1 MNQVA
6 AKIAFKPVGFLL
18 GLAASA
24 VSAAAFRALWKQI
37 GGSDHAP
44 DARDPDHDWVEV
56 VVAAAL
62 QGAIFASVRAA
73 VERAGAAGM
82 GRATGAW
89 PSGRR
94 ASQVRPSADARLNG
108 SARRH

>member
-6 AKIAFKPVGFLL
+6 ARIAFKPVGFLL

-37 GGSDHAP
+37 GGTDHAP
-44 DARDPDHDWVEV
+44 DARDPSHDWVEV

-89 PSGRR
+89 PSGRDTAHAR
-94 ASQVRPSADARLNG
+94 RPANAQLNG
-108 SARRH
+108 SARH